1 MKKQS
6 VLLNINHETGKFLIL
21 LYNHSGRDMII
32 KYLKT
37 PIILENLKIAMET
50 NTRKTPTSI
59 GKSVTSKEI

>member
-21 LYNHSGRDMII
+21 LYNHSGRDMIK

-37 PIILENLKIAMET
+37 PIILENLKIAMKT
-50 NTRKTPTSI
+50 NSSKTH
-59 GKSVTSKEI
+59 G